1 MKNFKESSKA
11 VNKVVETLNSYE
23 FYAVRFD
30 GWSVTLQGEYS
41 SSITSDIKRNWET
54 TSEITSGGFVELFFK
69 LNEVSIRI
77 VLT

>member
-41 SSITSDIKRNWET
+41 SSIASDIQKNYKA
-54 TSEITSGGFVELFFK
+54 TSEISSGGFVELFFK